1 MTLYKDDAE
10 AALHRRAIETLAEEE
25 RQPVETVQ
33 QVYEAE
39 LEALKASATVEHFV
53 PTFAWRR
60 AVSALRRR
68 ERTG

>member
-10 AALHRRAIETLAEEE
+10 AALHRRAIESLAQSEQ
-25 RQPVETVQ
+25 QPVETVQ

-39 LEALKASATVEHFV
+39 LEAIKESATVEDFV

-68 ERTG
+68 LRGR